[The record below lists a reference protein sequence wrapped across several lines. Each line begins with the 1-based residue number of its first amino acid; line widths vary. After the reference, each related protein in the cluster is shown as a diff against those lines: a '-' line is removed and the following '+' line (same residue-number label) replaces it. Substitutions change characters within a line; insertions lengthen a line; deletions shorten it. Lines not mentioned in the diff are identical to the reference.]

1 MTFCGYG
8 RYLTE
13 VKEQWMGINI
23 YVKVEKY
30 HEFNS
35 GPGFTG

>member
-13 VKEQWMGINI
+13 VKEHWMGI
-23 YVKVEKY
+23 KVEKY